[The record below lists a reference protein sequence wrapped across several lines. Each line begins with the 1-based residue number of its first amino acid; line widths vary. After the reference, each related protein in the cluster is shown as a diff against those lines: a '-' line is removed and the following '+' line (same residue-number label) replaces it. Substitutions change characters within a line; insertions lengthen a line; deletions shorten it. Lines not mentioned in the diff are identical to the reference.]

1 MYSEY
6 LLAEDQMSKKAM
18 SSLQQCVSIL
28 KRTKSNQTIIEVR
41 EAFADMAA
49 DELENLIDEAVA
61 SVRKERRRERKR
73 HSKR

>member
-1 MYSEY
+1 
-6 LLAEDQMSKKAM
+6 M